1 MYDFSLTVILDY
13 LYRYA
18 LTLVICLLGSF
29 TRDAYDTMKSG
40 TRINM
45 LKIFA
50 SSIFSATIICA
61 AIGYFKLSFSVYVF
75 ISFFMGI
82 WSFSILEKAFD
93 TKFVSRFAT
102 HFFSAI
108 ATPVT
113 KALSDTM
120 KDIEKDEV
128 EEDKEEKDNTNKS
141 DDDDST

>member
-50 SSIFSATIICA
+50 SSIFSAMIICA

-93 TKFVSRFAT
+93 TKFVSRFAR

-120 KDIEKDEV
+120 EDIEKHD
-128 EEDKEEKDNTNKS
+128 DKDEKDNTNKS